1 MGWGDFFRAV
11 RRREHKLAPMTWVT
25 AIGALVYTFSP
36 FDFVPEILL
45 GPLGLL
51 DDAGIWGI
59 AIALAVREKNRW
71 EAQISG
77 SDAAPRAKNSKGDD
91 SDIID
96 VESY

>member
-1 MGWGDFFRAV
+1 MGWGAFFKAV
-11 RRREHKLAPMTWVT
+11 WSREHKLAPMTWVT
-25 AIGALVYTFSP
+25 AIGALVYTISP
-36 FDFVPEILL
+36 LDFIPEIVL

-71 EAQISG
+71 EAQIAGGPSK
-77 SDAAPRAKNSKGDD
+77 AKNSKGDD

>member
-1 MGWGDFFRAV
+1 MGWGRFFKAV
-11 RRREHKLAPMTWVT
+11 FRREHKLAPMTWVT
-25 AIGALVYTFSP
+25 AIGAIVYTFSP
-36 FDFVPEILL
+36 IDLVPEILL

-59 AIALAVREKNRW
+59 AIALAVREKTRW

-77 SDAAPRAKNSKGDD
+77 GDVQSKSKGDD